1 MILPSSLTLPSISS
15 GVKPKLDLLRT
26 CVAAIP
32 RILPEGM
39 SKEDLLDLLS
49 RLTIHMDN
57 EIVRTTM
64 ISLTGII
71 TNFPSWRHNVI
82 RIYALFILREVP
94 DNCPLTLESAL
105 KFLIQMVTHWKGLI
119 TAETS
124 QVSNECPV
132 CVGCTHVHVYYRH
145 SEVNKHEVTLF
156 SVAVAIEKQ

>member
-1 MILPSSLTLPSISS
+1 MALEVVYHCTVTCSSFSLILPSPPPSS

-39 SKEDLLDLLS
+39 SREDLLDLLS

-64 ISLTGII
+64 ISLTGIV
-71 TNFPSWRHNVI
+71 TNFPAWRHNVT
-82 RIYALFILREVP
+82 RIYALFILRDIP
-94 DNCPLTLESAL
+94 DSCPLTLESAL

-119 TAETS
+119 TAEAS
-124 QVSNECPV
+124 QVSGPV
-132 CVGCTHVHVYYRH
+132 CVCMCMCEFVSAYMYMYGP
-145 SEVNKHEVTLF
+145 
-156 SVAVAIEKQ
+156 II